1 MARAKTPSPWLR
13 RHLRDPYVKQAAA
26 QGYRSRAAF
35 KLAELDDRDKLIRP
49 GMRVVDLGAA
59 PGGWSQVAAQRV
71 GRGGRVI
78 AMDLQSIDVLP
89 NVTFIQGDVREPGVQ
104 SLLEAALEGSPADLV
119 LSDMAPNLTGV
130 KPVDEARSQELVGIA
145 METARRVLKP
155 GGAMLVKLFHGSG
168 LDAVIR
174 QLKGMFAE
182 VGIRKPPASRSES
195 SEVYAV
201 CRRMLPRAGAS
212 GARERLG

>member
-1 MARAKTPSPWLR
+1 MARAKTTSPWMR
-13 RHLRDPYVKQAAA
+13 RHLRDPYVKQAASR
-26 QGYRSRAAF
+26 GLRSRAAF
-35 KLAELDDRDKLIRP
+35 KLQELDQRERLLRP

-59 PGGWSQVAAQRV
+59 PGGWSQVAAAKV
-71 GRGGRVI
+71 GAAGRVV
-78 AMDLQSIDVLP
+78 AADLQSIEMLA
-89 NVTFIQGDVREPGVQ
+89 NVAFVQGDVREESVRCSIEQ
-104 SLLEAALEGSPADLV
+104 ALGGQRADLV

-130 KPVDEARSQELVGIA
+130 KPVDEARSQELVAIA
-145 METARRVLKP
+145 MDTARRLLKP
-155 GGAMLVKLFHGSG
+155 GGTMLVKLFHGSG

-201 CRRMLPRAGAS
+201 CRRLLPESRA
-212 GARERLG
+212 RL